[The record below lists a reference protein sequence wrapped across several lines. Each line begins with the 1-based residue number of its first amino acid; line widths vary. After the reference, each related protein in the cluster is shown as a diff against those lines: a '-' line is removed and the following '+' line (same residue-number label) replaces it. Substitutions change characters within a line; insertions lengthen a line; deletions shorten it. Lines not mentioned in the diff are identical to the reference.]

1 MTKWS
6 RETGLSAGKRLPLQR
21 WQLGELLRENEA
33 VTVVSLVQKTG
44 LSREFFYKNEKVRN
58 CLARA
63 REQQRDQIFQ
73 RPQKALFDRAM
84 EAQLE
89 ETKRQL
95 IRERKDKEKL
105 EEEVSRLQKALKKKD
120 INLLRK
126 L

>member
-1 MTKWS
+1 M
-6 RETGLSAGKRLPLQR
+6 
-21 WQLGELLRENEA
+21 
-33 VTVVSLVQKTG
+33 SLVQKTG

>member
-1 MTKWS
+1 MKYDKMVARNRAVS
-6 RETGLSAGKRLPLQR
+6 REKVALAKVAI
-21 WQLGELLRENEA
+21 GELLRENEA

-58 CLARA
+58 CLAKA

-73 RPQKALFDRAM
+73 RPQKALFDRA
-84 EAQLE
+84 QRE